1 MREHRGHLA
10 PARPRP
16 RRVPRAHVVTAG
28 VEPHVLPV
36 LNRLFAHRPVRAS
49 QASDDGVVTL
59 GVQRAGTEV
68 RARFLPEREPRV
80 AILAPLITVRV
91 SQDPVPL
98 PRGVVA
104 APTGEHRGVVDRLER
119 IVRRGRAVV
128 DVHHPGLVELQRVD
142 VNADRHGLLRE
153 RREQLRL
160 ALIAERRQIAVPI
173 RANHFA
179 RRDGAQFRLVA
190 HAACAAARV
199 GFHRGNALCGRLDPR
214 VRRRHVPGCTTPVE
228 IVAIDE
234 RVRAQSFRLG
244 VCVPTVHP
252 RVDDARG
259 FDDRG
264 GGVRPASSALAL
276 VHDVAKVDAIGPVEV
291 NRKIRAERPVV

>member
-1 MREHRGHLA
+1 M
-10 PARPRP
+10 
-16 RRVPRAHVVTAG
+16 
-28 VEPHVLPV
+28 

-49 QASDDGVVTL
+49 QPPDDGVVPL
-59 GVQRAGTEV
+59 GVQRACTKV
-68 RARFLPEREPRV
+68 TARLLAEREPRV
-80 AILAPLITVRV
+80 ASLAPLIAVRV
-91 SQDPVPL
+91 SQDPVPFT
-98 PRGVVA
+98 RGVVA

-119 IVRRGRAVV
+119 IIRRGRAVL
-128 DVHHPGLVELQRVD
+128 DVHHTGLVELQRVD
-142 VNADRHGLLRE
+142 VHADRHGLLRE

-190 HAACAAARV
+190 HAASAAARV
-199 GFHRGNALCGRLDPR
+199 GVHRGNALCGRLDPR
-214 VRRRHVPGCTTPVE
+214 VRGCHVTGGASPVE

-234 RVRAQSFRLG
+234 RVRAQSFRR
-244 VCVPTVHP
+244 CVRVSTVHP

-264 GGVRPASSALAL
+264 GGVRPASRALAL
-276 VHDVAKVDAIGPVEV
+276 VDDVAEVDAIGPVEV
-291 NRKIRAERPVV
+291 DR